1 MSSGGFGYGAH
12 NYNNG
17 YQYVND
23 TQGVQNWSGGEALN
37 PQLPPPAARPN
48 DIQPQHESRYIP
60 PHMRHAAAPEP
71 IPEGCPAP
79 DTWSRG
85 QQQFQRS
92 GGQGAPRGG
101 YDRGGSM
108 RKSQSFAGMQPPHN
122 DYGGQNWSS
131 GGQGYDYQPGV
142 GGQPGRGRAGFG
154 PPTAT
159 FRGGYSRG
167 RGSNRDGG
175 EYGSGRGMNGARPNY
190 TGRYSYDRRTM
201 HDEQQWGSQHQG
213 GYRRQDNDI
222 PENPRW
228 AGLRDPIPERVPK
241 WTEQLPRDERLE
253 SELFAGMNSGIN
265 FDKYEEIPVEATG
278 QDCPPPIS
286 LFADLK
292 LHPWIEENIKLSG
305 YGRPTPVQKYSIPTL
320 MNNRDLMSCAQTGSG
335 KTAAFLV
342 PLINNVLQ
350 NGPEALYR
358 STTQQNGRR
367 KQYPAA
373 LILSPTRELSLQIY
387 NESRKF
393 AYRTPI
399 TSALLYGG
407 RENYREQINKLR
419 LGVHILIATPGR
431 LIDVMEQGYI
441 GLDGCR
447 FLVLDEA
454 DRMLDMGF
462 EPQIRQIVDLSEMP
476 PKGKRVT
483 AMFSATFPKEIQV
496 LAQDFLMPNYV
507 FLAVGRVGSTSENIM
522 QKIVWV
528 EEHEKKSFLMDLL
541 DAGVKVAY
549 SEPTALTLVFV
560 ETKRGASDLA
570 YYLQKDGYNVVAIH
584 GDLKQFEREKHLET
598 FRSGVAPILVA
609 TAVAARGLDIPNVK
623 HVINYDL
630 PSDIDEYVHR
640 IGRTGR
646 VGNVGL
652 ATSFFN
658 DKNRNIARDLAE
670 LIVEANQELPEWLEK
685 LSSDAQR
692 YGSRP
697 GRVKGGGRFGGRDHR
712 VQYNS
717 SSGGGQH
724 RSNGSAYGSGPNTQ
738 WNQPQRTTQRAP
750 PQHSVE
756 PATTHNPKGPNTQW
770 NQPQRTT
777 QRAPPQQDWWN
788 N

>member
-1 MSSGGFGYGAH
+1 MNSGNFGYGSQ
-12 NYNNG
+12 NFDNG
-17 YQYVND
+17 YQYVKNAPGSEGW
-23 TQGVQNWSGGEALN
+23 TGGEA
-37 PQLPPPAARPN
+37 PGSQLPLPPNATAPASRSN
-48 DIQPQHESRYIP
+48 DTLPHHESRYVP
-60 PHMRHAAAPEP
+60 PHMRHAAATTPET
-71 IPEGCPAP
+71 IPEGAP
-79 DTWSRG
+79 VYENWSRG
-85 QQQFQRS
+85 PQQYIRS
-92 GGQGAPRGG
+92 GRGS
-101 YDRGGSM
+101 GGTFGDCNVPM
-108 RKSQSFAGMQPPHN
+108 RKSQSYAGIQPVQN
-122 DYGGQNWSS
+122 DYIAQWSNNAPVQN
-131 GGQGYDYQPGV
+131 YDYQPCV
-142 GGQPGRGRAGFG
+142 GGRPGRGRAGFG
-154 PPTAT
+154 QPPSGFNRNDGHA
-159 FRGGYSRG
+159 RG
-167 RGSNRDGG
+167 RGT
-175 EYGSGRGMNGARPNY
+175 YGDNHGSARGRPNY
-190 TGRYSYDRRTM
+190 SGRYSYDRRAV
-201 HDEQQWGSQHQG
+201 HDEQQWGSQHQSAF
-213 GYRRQDNDI
+213 RRQDDTVPDNS
-222 PENPRW
+222 RW
-228 AGLRDPIPERVPK
+228 AGLRDPLPERPVQ
-241 WTEQLPRDERLE
+241 WTEQLPRDELLE

-278 QDCPPPIS
+278 QDCPPPIA

-292 LHPWIEENIKLSG
+292 LHRWIEENIRLSG

-350 NGPEALYR
+350 AGPEALYK

-367 KQYPAA
+367 RQYPAA

-431 LIDVMEQGYI
+431 LIDVMEQGLI

-462 EPQIRQIVDLSEMP
+462 EPQIRQIVDLSKMP
-476 PKGKRVT
+476 PKGQRVT

-541 DAGVKVAY
+541 DAG
-549 SEPTALTLVFV
+549 EPSALTLVFV

-584 GDLKQFEREKHLET
+584 GDLKQFDREKHLET

-670 LIVEANQELPEWLEK
+670 LVVEANQELPEWLEK
-685 LSSDAQR
+685 ISADTQR
-692 YGSRP
+692 YGTRP
-697 GRVKGGGRFGGRDHR
+697 GRAKGGSRFGGRDHR
-712 VQYNS
+712 VQYTG
-717 SSGGGQH
+717 SSGGGGSH
-724 RSNGSAYGSGPNTQ
+724 RQNGINYSPSSNQ
-738 WNQPQRTTQRAP
+738 WNQRTA
-750 PQHSVE
+750 
-756 PATTHNPKGPNTQW
+756 
-770 NQPQRTT
+770 
-777 QRAPPQQDWWN
+777 RAPPQQVCCVATDL
-788 N
+788 

>member
-1 MSSGGFGYGAH
+1 MESGRVDGSGYT
-12 NYNNG
+12 NETEKER
-17 YQYVND
+17 YV
-23 TQGVQNWSGGEALN
+23 
-37 PQLPPPAARPN
+37 
-48 DIQPQHESRYIP
+48 P
-60 PHMRHAAAPEP
+60 PHLRRPERTLPSLPSPHLSSDKRRLNAFRRAPGQVH
-71 IPEGCPAP
+71 IPYA
-79 DTWSRG
+79 
-85 QQQFQRS
+85 
-92 GGQGAPRGG
+92 
-101 YDRGGSM
+101 
-108 RKSQSFAGMQPPHN
+108 
-122 DYGGQNWSS
+122 
-131 GGQGYDYQPGV
+131 
-142 GGQPGRGRAGFG
+142 
-154 PPTAT
+154 
-159 FRGGYSRG
+159 G
-167 RGSNRDGG
+167 RGSDRGFANGYDQQRSSTP
-175 EYGSGRGMNGARPNY
+175 YRGRF
-190 TGRYSYDRRTM
+190 SYDRRTM

-541 DAGVKVAY
+541 DAG
-549 SEPTALTLVFV
+549 EPTALTLVFV

-750 PQHSVE
+750 PQ
-756 PATTHNPKGPNTQW
+756 
-770 NQPQRTT
+770 
-777 QRAPPQQDWWN
+777 QDWWN